1 MTSES
6 AFIQQLRAIAT
17 HPAARGLADDTA
29 VLEIGGETLILTH
42 DAMVEDVHFL
52 PQQDMADVAWKL
64 AAANLSDLAAKG
76 AQPVGVLLGYM
87 LGEQDDRFLAGLAEV
102 LDEYQ
107 VPLLG
112 GDTVSG
118 DGPRSFGMT
127 AIGTATSVPVPSRSG
142 AKPGDAIFV
151 TGPVGGAMVGF
162 EAMRNAKSGSFSAEE
177 TATYRRPLP
186 LLGAGQALAPHVTA
200 MMDVSDGLLL
210 DASRMASASNVT
222 INIETSQVPI
232 AAPEPRRSD
241 ALRWGDDY
249 QLLFT
254 ANQELALPV
263 AAHRI
268 GSVLEQSG
276 SPLLIGGTQP
286 DPGDTLGYQH

>member
-1 MTSES
+1 M
-6 AFIQQLRAIAT
+6 
-17 HPAARGLADDTA
+17 
-29 VLEIGGETLILTH
+29 LEIGGETLILTH
-42 DAMVEDVHFL
+42 DAMVEGVHFL
-52 PQQDMADVAWKL
+52 PCQDMADVAWKL
-64 AAANLSDLAAKG
+64 AAVNLSDLAAKG

-118 DGPRSFGMT
+118 DGPRSFGIT

-142 AKPGDAIFV
+142 AKPGDAIYI
-151 TGPVGGAMVGF
+151 TGPVGGAMIGF
-162 EAMRNAKSGSFSAEE
+162 EAMQQAKGGPFDADE
-177 TATYRRPLP
+177 TAAYRRPRP
-186 LLGAGQALAPHVTA
+186 LIGAGQALAPHVTA
-200 MMDVSDGLLL
+200 MMDVSDGVLL

-222 INIETSQVPI
+222 FNIEPGQVPV
-232 AAPEPRRSD
+232 AAPEARRAD

-254 ANQELALPV
+254 ANQQLALPV

-268 GSVLEQSG
+268 GSVLEQAG
-276 SPLLIGGTQP
+276 TPLLIGGTRP

>member
-1 MTSES
+1 M
-6 AFIQQLRAIAT
+6 
-17 HPAARGLADDTA
+17 
-29 VLEIGGETLILTH
+29 LEIGGETLILTH
-42 DAMVEDVHFL
+42 DAMVEGVHFL
-52 PQQDMADVAWKL
+52 PFQDMADVAWKL
-64 AAANLSDLAAKG
+64 AAVNLSDLAAKG
-76 AQPVGVLLGYM
+76 AQPVGVLLGYT
-87 LGEQDDRFLAGLAEV
+87 LGGQDDRFLAGLAEV

-118 DGPRSFGMT
+118 DGPRSFGIT

-142 AKPGDAIFV
+142 AKPGDAIFI
-151 TGPVGGAMVGF
+151 TGPVGGAMIGF
-162 EAMRNAKSGSFSAEE
+162 EAMQQANGGPFDADE
-177 TATYRRPLP
+177 TAAYRRPRP
-186 LLGAGQALAPHVTA
+186 LIGAGQALAPHVSA
-200 MMDVSDGLLL
+200 MMDVSDGVLL

-222 INIETSQVPI
+222 FNIDPGQVPV
-232 AAPEPRRSD
+232 AAPETRRAD

-268 GSVLEQSG
+268 GSVLEQAG
-276 SPLLIGGTQP
+276 TPLLIGGTRP